1 MRWVDVY
8 VCVPYNI
15 PPMMVPAKVAFSPKY
30 RSYGIWGAF
39 GLVDHGSSEESDMT
53 QRCTEGGEGISSEG
67 GEGGE
72 GKRPRGSVGR
82 REGRSGQREI

>member
-1 MRWVDVY
+1 MY

-39 GLVDHGSSEESDMT
+39 GLVDHGSSEESDMI
-53 QRCTEGGEGISSEG
+53 QRCTKG